1 MFLSASRLGLI
12 LNCCVQ
18 DVEAENRGRFS
29 SVEAAW
35 QNAFELLA
43 YVSTIVFFRP
53 EQFKWPSLISV
64 LAVGCASLLY
74 TYFVYLRRGHLL
86 HVPSCLDPKGKRA
99 TREAVLGGIVSNRS
113 F

>member
-1 MFLSASRLGLI
+1 M
-12 LNCCVQ
+12 
-18 DVEAENRGRFS
+18 
-29 SVEAAW
+29 EAAW
-35 QNAFELLA
+35 QNAFEMLA

-64 LAVGCASLLY
+64 IAVGCASALY

-86 HVPSCLDPKGKRA
+86 HIPSCIDKKGKR
-99 TREAVLGGIVSNRS
+99 TVREEAIGRIASNNS